1 MIEEKL
7 KQEMV
12 DYLLL
17 KQEITDLKEEQ
28 KKIEHLLSTNVS
40 KEKQQRKKIYS
51 GQTILY
57 KQGKIY
63 KAFRKNTSTD
73 KIYFRL

>member
-40 KEKQQRKKIYS
+40 KEKQQRKN
-51 GQTILY
+51 L
-57 KQGKIY
+57 
-63 KAFRKNTSTD
+63 FRANNS
-73 KIYFRL
+73 L